1 MGLSNFLK
9 KHRRKLL
16 ALGLAGAS
24 AGVGVA
30 SNMAFNKYKNKKNS
44 NISASIGNLNNQS
57 HINKSQN
64 LSDGSNNS
72 NFKPSSINASYAQPI
87 IIPTDL
93 INKQIEQYL
102 QQNKAKSSNKFVK
115 LLKNHKGK
123 LITAGVIGTGIAAK
137 HFHDK
142 YIKSKNQHS
151 VSSNSEPFHD
161 QQTMQKDSLHNQ
173 TNDNSQSKNGPFV
186 SHAKHKILNIT
197 KKYADVRPENIA
209 NGVFNIVKHYANGGT
224 TVSGLVKLVGKHILK

>member
-1 MGLSNFLK
+1 MGLSDFLK

-16 ALGLAGAS
+16 ALGLSGVS

-44 NISASIGNLNNQS
+44 NISTSIGNLNNQL

-64 LSDGSNNS
+64 SSDNINDS
-72 NFKPSSINASYAQPI
+72 NFKPSSINISHVQPV

-142 YIKSKNQHS
+142 YIKSKNQHL
-151 VSSNSEPFHD
+151 VSSNSESFHD
-161 QQTMQKDSLHNQ
+161 QQTMQKDSLD
-173 TNDNSQSKNGPFV
+173 NDNSQSKNGPFV

-209 NGVFNIVKHYANGGT
+209 NGMFNIVKHYANGGT